1 MNALTTPSINAAMR
15 KKDLKSL
22 EKILGSLSAFE
33 IADLIAQKSE
43 EEQLLV
49 FSVLSPKHAAETFDY
64 LSLRTQKNILHSS
77 SPQLVANMLTE
88 MPPDDRTALF
98 EELPRSVADVYI
110 KLLPNGERRLA
121 IALLG
126 YPEDSVGRLMT
137 TDYIAVKPDWT
148 VEQVLDYIRAYG
160 HDSETISVIY
170 IIDENGTL
178 IDDVRIREFLFVSK
192 GCQVNQITDKKFVAL
207 SVLDNAEKAIN
218 VFKQYDRT
226 ALPVVDEEGILKGI
240 VTIDDILRVASEINT
255 ENMQKVG
262 GTKALDEPYMEIP
275 FLKLMYKRA
284 HWLVLLFIGE
294 MFTATAM
301 GFFEAEIEKA
311 VVLALFLPLIISS
324 GGNAGSQ
331 STTLIIR
338 AMALGEVKLNDW
350 WRIMKRELLS
360 GLFLG
365 SVLGLIGFAR
375 VSIWSTVSSI
385 YGVHWLL
392 IALTIFLALIGV
404 VLWGSLTGS
413 MLPFVLRSVGFDP
426 ATASAPLVA
435 TFVDVTGIVI
445 YFLIAMWILKGSL
458 L

>member
-1 MNALTTPSINAAMR
+1 
-15 KKDLKSL
+15 LKL
-22 EKILGSLSAFE
+22 
-33 IADLIAQKSE
+33 
-43 EEQLLV
+43 
-49 FSVLSPKHAAETFDY
+49 
-64 LSLRTQKNILHSS
+64 
-77 SPQLVANMLTE
+77 
-88 MPPDDRTALF
+88 
-98 EELPRSVADVYI
+98 
-110 KLLPNGERRLA
+110 
-121 IALLG
+121 
-126 YPEDSVGRLMT
+126 
-137 TDYIAVKPDWT
+137 
-148 VEQVLDYIRAYG
+148 
-160 HDSETISVIY
+160 
-170 IIDENGTL
+170 
-178 IDDVRIREFLFVSK
+178 
-192 GCQVNQITDKKFVAL
+192 
-207 SVLDNAEKAIN
+207 IN

-226 ALPVVDEEGILKGI
+226 ALPVVDEEGILKDI

-275 FLKLMYKRA
+275 FFKLMYKRA

-301 GFFEAEIEKA
+301 GYFEAEIEKA

-338 AMALGEVKLNDW
+338 AMALGEVKLSDW

-375 VSIWSTVSSI
+375 VSIWSAVSSI
-385 YGVHWLL
+385 YGIHWLL
-392 IALTIFLALIGV
+392 VALTIFLALIGV

-435 TFVDVTGIVI
+435 TLVDVTGIVI

>member
-1 MNALTTPSINAAMR
+1 MNHLTTPPINTLIR
-15 KKDLKSL
+15 KKDAKSL
-22 EKILGSLSAFE
+22 EKIFISLSGFE
-33 IADLIAQKSE
+33 IAELIANKSKE
-43 EEQLLV
+43 DQLLV
-49 FSVLSPKHAAETFDY
+49 FSVLSPKLAAETFDY
-64 LSLRTQKNILHSS
+64 LSLRMQKCILHSA
-77 SPQLVANMLTE
+77 SPELVANMLRE

-98 EELPRSVADVYI
+98 EELPRPVADIFI

-137 TDYIAVKPDWT
+137 TDYIAVKPDWS

-170 IIDENGTL
+170 IVDDKGAL

-192 GCQVNQITDKKFVAL
+192 DFKVNQITDKKFVAL
-207 SVLDNAEKAIN
+207 SVLDSAEQAIN

-226 ALPVVDEEGILKGI
+226 ALPVIDEDGILKGI
-240 VTIDDILRVASEINT
+240 VTIDDILRIASDINT
-255 ENMQKVG
+255 DKMQKIG
-262 GTKALDEPYMEIP
+262 GTEALDEPYMEIP
-275 FLKLMYKRA
+275 FLKLMQKRA

-301 GFFEAEIEKA
+301 GFFEKEIERA

-338 AMALGEVKLNDW
+338 AMALGEVKLSDW
-350 WRIMKRELLS
+350 WRIMKREILS

-365 SVLGLIGFAR
+365 CVLGMIGFAR
-375 VSIWSTVSSI
+375 VTLWSAVSTI
-385 YGVHWLL
+385 YGIHWLL
-392 IALTIFLALIGV
+392 VAVTISLALVGV
-404 VLWGSLTGS
+404 VLWGSLMGS
-413 MLPFVLRSVGFDP
+413 MLPFILRAVRFDP

-435 TFVDVTGIVI
+435 TLVDVTGIVI
-445 YFLIAMWILKGSL
+445 YFLIAMWILQGSL

>member
-1 MNALTTPSINAAMR
+1 MNLTSPPINALIR
-15 KKDLKSL
+15 KKDAKSL
-22 EKILGSLSAFE
+22 QKILINLSGYE
-33 IADLIAQKSE
+33 IGKLIANKSKE
-43 EEQLLV
+43 DQLLV
-49 FSVLSPKHAAETFDY
+49 FSVLSPKLAAEVFDY
-64 LSLRTQKNILHSS
+64 LSLRIQKDILHSA
-77 SPQLVANMLTE
+77 SPELVANMLRE

-98 EELPRSVADVYI
+98 EELPRSVADIYI
-110 KLLPNGERRLA
+110 KLLPNSERRLA
-121 IALLG
+121 VALLG

-137 TDYIAVKPDWT
+137 TDYIAVKPDLT

-192 GCQVNQITDKKFVAL
+192 DVKVDQITDKKFVAL
-207 SVLDNAEKAIN
+207 SALDSAEQAIN

-226 ALPVVDEEGILKGI
+226 ALPVIDEDGILKGI
-240 VTIDDILRVASEINT
+240 VTIDDILRIASEINT
-255 ENMQKVG
+255 GKMQKIG
-262 GTKALDEPYMEIP
+262 GTEALDEPYMEIP
-275 FLKLMYKRA
+275 FLKLMHKRA

-301 GFFEAEIEKA
+301 GFFEKEIEKA

-338 AMALGEVKLNDW
+338 AMALEEVKLKDW
-350 WRIMKRELLS
+350 WRIMKREILS

-365 SVLGLIGFAR
+365 CVLGMIGFAR
-375 VSIWSTVSSI
+375 VTLWSAVSTI
-385 YGVHWLL
+385 YGIHWLL
-392 IALTIFLALIGV
+392 VAVTIFLALIGV
-404 VLWGSLTGS
+404 VLWGSLIGS
-413 MLPFVLRSVGFDP
+413 MLPFILRSIRFDP

-435 TFVDVTGIVI
+435 TLVDVTGIVI
-445 YFLIAMWILKGSL
+445 YFIIAMWVLKGSL